1 MRKAKAPRAPSPF
14 SDCEGDAEEHEGD
27 LVTASAARPAAD
39 SAQLHEELHSFM
51 QGLGLPTG
59 ATASG
64 FDDRDFR
71 APPQKVGVK
80 RRVCGGCSQSH
91 RLSAVPPLLD

>member
-1 MRKAKAPRAPSPF
+1 
-14 SDCEGDAEEHEGD
+14 
-27 LVTASAARPAAD
+27 
-39 SAQLHEELHSFM
+39 M